1 VGIVCAL
8 AAEARHLKPS
18 LPRPPR
24 PVESLADGTL
34 LSVSGM
40 GASAA
45 AAGSR
50 ALIQAGAGALISF
63 GVAGALDPT
72 LLAGDICVPREVMS
86 QNVPSIATA
95 SAWRER
101 VAAALSSRLSTG
113 HILDGG
119 LLSSAGIISGIAAK
133 AALFAGTGAQ
143 AVDME
148 SFAVAEV
155 ASTHRLPFL
164 ALRVIVDRAIDD
176 LPRVVSMAT
185 DEHGELRPWRLAAGL
200 AKAPRQLGPL
210 LRLGRRYR
218 SASVSMDA
226 IAHLGAWARLAFP

>member
-1 VGIVCAL
+1 LL
-8 AAEARHLKPS
+8 A
-18 LPRPPR
+18 
-24 PVESLADGTL
+24 
-34 LSVSGM
+34 VSGM

-50 ALIQAGAGALISF
+50 ALIQAGVDALVSF

-101 VAAALSSRLSTG
+101 VAAALSSRLSIG
-113 HILDGG
+113 HILDGS
-119 LLSSAGIISGIAAK
+119 LLSSAGIVTGIAAK
-133 AALFAGTGAQ
+133 AALFANTGAQ

-176 LPRVVSMAT
+176 LPPVVAVAT
-185 DEHGELRPWRLAAGL
+185 DEHGELRPTRLVAGL
-200 AKAPRQLGPL
+200 LRAPRQLGSL

-218 SASVSMDA
+218 GARASMET
-226 IAHLGAWARLAFP
+226 IARLGGWARLAFP